1 MTTSGV
7 SSYNPDFDEI
17 ITEAYERCGM
27 QIRDGYD
34 VLSARRSLNLMF
46 AEWANRG
53 LNLYTIEQRQVA
65 LVAGTFEYTLPSDTV
80 DVLSAVIRTNSG
92 QSDQQD
98 ITIDRIG
105 SAEYLHTPNKYTPSR
120 PAQFYVQ
127 RTVPA
132 KLFLYPAPD
141 ATQQYIFRY
150 YGIRRIEETGAVTN
164 TADISFRFL
173 PCLTAGLAYY
183 LAVKKAP
190 DRIAMLKQF
199 YEEEFAR
206 AAAEDRERSSYFAVP
221 TYTESY

>member
-17 ITEAYERCGM
+17 ITEAYERCGV
-27 QIRDGYD
+27 QVRDGYD

-53 LNLYTIEQRQVA
+53 LNLYTIEQREVV
-65 LVAGTFEYTLPSDTV
+65 LVANTFEYTLPSDTV

-92 QSDQQD
+92 ASDQQD

-105 SAEYLHTPNKYTPSR
+105 SAEYLHTPNKLTASR

-141 ATQQYIFRY
+141 STQSYIFRY

-173 PCLTAGLAYY
+173 PCLTSGLAYY

-190 DRIAMLKQF
+190 DRIVMLKQF

-206 AAAEDRERSSYFAVP
+206 AASEDRERSSYFAVP

>member
-17 ITEAYERCGM
+17 ITEAYERCGL
-27 QIRDGYD
+27 QVRDGYD

-53 LNLYTIEQRQVA
+53 LNLYTIEQRQVV
-65 LVAGTFEYTLPSDTV
+65 LVANTFEYTLPTDTV

-190 DRIAMLKQF
+190 DRIGMLKQF

>member
-1 MTTSGV
+1 
-7 SSYNPDFDEI
+7 
-17 ITEAYERCGM
+17 
-27 QIRDGYD
+27 
-34 VLSARRSLNLMF
+34 MF

-53 LNLYTIEQRQVA
+53 LNLYTIEQRQVV
-65 LVAGTFEYTLPSDTV
+65 LVANTFEYTLPDDTV

-92 QSDQQD
+92 QSTQQD

-150 YGIRRIEETGAVTN
+150 YGIRRIQETGAVTN

-190 DRIAMLKQF
+190 DRIGMLKQF

>member
-27 QIRDGYD
+27 QVRDGYD

-53 LNLYTIEQRQVA
+53 LNLYTIEQRQVV
-65 LVAGTFEYTLPSDTV
+65 LVANTFEYTLPSDTV

-190 DRIAMLKQF
+190 DRIGMLKQF

>member
-1 MTTSGV
+1 MATSGI

-17 ITEAYERCGM
+17 ILEAYERCGL
-27 QIRDGYD
+27 QVRDGYD
-34 VLSARRSLNLMF
+34 ARTARRSLNVMF

-53 LNLYTIEQRQVA
+53 LNLWTIEQHEVTLTA
-65 LVAGTFEYTLPSDTV
+65 NVHEYTLPADTV
-80 DVLSAVIRTNSG
+80 DALSAVIRTNAGTSN
-92 QSDQQD
+92 QQD

-105 SAEYLHTPNKYTPSR
+105 SAEYLHVPNKYTPSR
-120 PAQFYVQ
+120 PAQYYVQ

-141 ATQQYIFRY
+141 ATQSYIFRY
-150 YGIRRIEETGAVTN
+150 YAIRRIQDAGTFSN

-173 PCLTAGLAYY
+173 PCLIAGTAYY
-183 LAVKKAP
+183 LSVKKAP
-190 DRIAMLKQF
+190 DRIQLLKSM

-221 TYTESY
+221 KTWGY

>member
-17 ITEAYERCGM
+17 ITEAYERCGL
-27 QIRDGYD
+27 QVRDGYD

-53 LNLYTIEQRQVA
+53 LNLYTIEQRQVV
-65 LVAGTFEYTLPSDTV
+65 LVANTFEYTLPDDTV

-150 YGIRRIEETGAVTN
+150 YGIRRIQETGAVTN

-206 AAAEDRERSSYFAVP
+206 AASEDRERSSYFAVP

>member
-17 ITEAYERCGM
+17 ITEAYERCGL
-27 QIRDGYD
+27 QVREGYD

-53 LNLYTIEQRQVA
+53 LNLYTIEQRQVV
-65 LVAGTFEYTLPSDTV
+65 LVANTFEYTLPSDTV

-190 DRIAMLKQF
+190 DRIGMLKQF

>member
-17 ITEAYERCGM
+17 ITEAYERCGL
-27 QIRDGYD
+27 QVRDGYD

-53 LNLYTIEQRQVA
+53 LNLYTIEQRQVV
-65 LVAGTFEYTLPSDTV
+65 LVANTFEYTLPSDTV

-190 DRIAMLKQF
+190 DRIGMLKQF

>member
-53 LNLYTIEQRQVA
+53 LNLYTIEQRQVV
-65 LVAGTFEYTLPSDTV
+65 LVANTFEYSLPDDTV

-141 ATQQYIFRY
+141 STQSYIFRY

>member
-27 QIRDGYD
+27 QVRDGYD

-53 LNLYTIEQRQVA
+53 LNLYTIEQRQVV
-65 LVAGTFEYTLPSDTV
+65 LVANTFEYTLPSDTV

-150 YGIRRIEETGAVTN
+150 YGIRRIQETGAVTN

>member
-1 MTTSGV
+1 MATSGI

-17 ITEAYERCGM
+17 ITEAYERCGL
-27 QIRDGYD
+27 QVRDGYD
-34 VLSARRSLNLMF
+34 ILSARRSLNLMF

-53 LNLYTIEQRQVA
+53 LNLYTIEQREVVLTA
-65 LVAGTFEYTLPSDTV
+65 NVLEYSLPDDTV

-98 ITIDRIG
+98 ITVDRIG
-105 SAEYLHTPNKYTPSR
+105 SAEYLHIPNKLTTSR
-120 PAQFYVQ
+120 PAQFFVQ

-141 ATQQYIFRY
+141 ATQAYIFRY
-150 YGIRRIEETGAVTN
+150 YAIRRIQETGVATN

-173 PCLTAGLAYY
+173 PCLTSGLSYY
-183 LAVKKAP
+183 LAIKKAP
-190 DRIAMLKQF
+190 ERVPMLKGF

-206 AAAEDRERSSYFAVP
+206 AAAEDRETSSYFVVP
-221 TYTESY
+221 GYMESY

>member
-17 ITEAYERCGM
+17 ITEAYERCGL
-27 QIRDGYD
+27 QVRDGYD
-34 VLSARRSLNLMF
+34 VLTARRSLNLMF

-53 LNLYTIEQRQVA
+53 LNLYTIEQRQVVLTA
-65 LVAGTFEYTLPSDTV
+65 NVFEYTLPDDTV

-150 YGIRRIEETGAVTN
+150 YGIRRIQETGAVTN

-173 PCLTAGLAYY
+173 PCLTAGLSYY

-190 DRIAMLKQF
+190 DRIGMLKQF

-206 AAAEDRERSSYFAVP
+206 AASEDRERSSYFAVP

>member
-17 ITEAYERCGM
+17 ITEAYERCGL
-27 QIRDGYD
+27 QVRDGYD

-53 LNLYTIEQRQVA
+53 LNLYTIEQRQVV
-65 LVAGTFEYTLPSDTV
+65 LVANTFEYTLPSDTV

-150 YGIRRIEETGAVTN
+150 YGIRRIQETGAVTN